1 MGKRKQA
8 GKEMKRYF
16 QREKMVS
23 EIKILLDMIKFRS
36 QQEMKQI

>member
-1 MGKRKQA
+1 
-8 GKEMKRYF
+8 MKRYF

-36 QQEMKQI
+36 PSKR